1 MIVIRRSFVLGLGSL
16 GKDNRDKVP
25 SGATTADQCLG
36 GSKEE
41 EAAGE
46 GSLLTMRM

>member
-1 MIVIRRSFVLGLGSL
+1 MIVIRSFVLGLGSL
-16 GKDNRDKVP
+16 EKDNGDKVP

-36 GSKEE
+36 GSKEK

>member
-16 GKDNRDKVP
+16 EKDNGDKVP
-25 SGATTADQCLG
+25 SEATADQCLG

-41 EAAGE
+41 EAEERAA
-46 GSLLTMRM
+46 S